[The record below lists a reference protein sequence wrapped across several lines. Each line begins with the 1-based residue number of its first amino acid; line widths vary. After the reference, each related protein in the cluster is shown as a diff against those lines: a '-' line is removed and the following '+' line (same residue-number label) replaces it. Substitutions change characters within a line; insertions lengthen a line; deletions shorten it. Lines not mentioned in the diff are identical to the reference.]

1 MKQNDNKNSEFE
13 NMLRNKMDEL
23 ASSVDCFDKISK
35 KAFPDTNISFSE
47 NETTVSDLENVTGR
61 KKHFRLLPAAALA
74 VAFALC
80 IFFLPKNERF
90 MNFVYS
96 NIANSSDSHKFK
108 DLINEISDETD
119 EYTYSYFDCSL
130 DDYINHDLLITP
142 LYNCPFEQKNRDN
155 INVRI
160 YVKMHG
166 DIPTNQIYAVEY
178 EGAYADGNYIA
189 AADSKAKISK
199 EELDAL
205 GDTNKFFYSPD
216 TASLD
221 LIQKNFSSDDENGG
235 FIDSSGTPTS
245 IAGFNYKCIYKSDK
259 QIYWLSNEIIY
270 YHETDETYD
279 EYSYDINSYTNIY
292 YDTKYITPPFVENS
306 WNNILYY
313 NGCSAEATRNLSAF
327 NRTQD
332 FISINDDSDILCEVD
347 CIMPFETQ
355 SESVIEA
362 DMSETIIYT
371 YDNNKMSNNT
381 SIIIPPVNP
390 ALKQNFRIYLPG
402 SNSNIELKSSDS
414 LLDGT
419 FQTFT
424 VIVENEFGEAVRNE
438 EVAKEALKNEEAAND
453 AKIENERVKDAKI
466 ENERVKQIEL
476 EFYRAHLVEL
486 QGKLENEMAA
496 MQKLEEGSEKD
507 KKNADIVAI
516 EADIQHTMILIT
528 ELETTIKNQTTELD

>member
-47 NETTVSDLENVTGR
+47 NETTISSLENVTGR

-96 NIANSSDSHKFK
+96 NIANSSDSHKFR
-108 DLINEISDETD
+108 DLINEINEETK
-119 EYTYSYFDCSL
+119 EYDYSYFDCSL

-142 LYNCPFEQKNRDN
+142 LYNCPFEQKIKDN

-166 DIPTNQIYAVEY
+166 DIPTNHIYVVEY
-178 EGAYADGNYIA
+178 EGAYAEGNYIA

-205 GDTNKFFYSPD
+205 GDTNKFFYSPETASLN

-245 IAGFNYKCIYKSDK
+245 IAGFNYNCIYKSDE

-270 YHETDETYD
+270 YHKTDENYN
-279 EYSYDINSYTNIY
+279 EYSYDINSYTNNY

-306 WNNILYY
+306 WDNVLYY
-313 NGCSAEATRNLSAF
+313 NGSSARATRNLSAF
-327 NRTQD
+327 NKTQD

-347 CIMPFETQ
+347 CIMPFDLQ
-355 SESVIEA
+355 SEAVIEA

-371 YDNNKMSNNT
+371 YDNNKMSSNT

-402 SNSNIELKSSDS
+402 SNSNIELKSSDN
-414 LLDGT
+414 LLNGT

-424 VIVENEFGEAVRNE
+424 VTVENESTEAVINKDAAE
-438 EVAKEALKNEEAAND
+438 DALKNEEAAND
-453 AKIENERVKDAKI
+453 AKIES
-466 ENERVKQIEL
+466 ERVKQIEL
-476 EFYRAHLVEL
+476 EFYQAHLIEL
-486 QGKLENEMAA
+486 QGTLENELAA

-507 KKNADIVAI
+507 KKSADIMAI
-516 EADIQHTMILIT
+516 EADIQNTMILIT
-528 ELETTIKNQTTELD
+528 ELEITIKNQTTGLDSSN